1 MPVLFNLLHVIPT
14 QGTKCKMNLSR
25 ESHVKVFRRL
35 CYQRGTKKY
44 TLESQLNPYQY
55 HVYYATQRLTRPQL

>member
-25 ESHVKVFRRL
+25 ESHVKVGM
-35 CYQRGTKKY
+35 RGKTWICCFLGGYVIREVQKN
-44 TLESQLNPYQY
+44 T
-55 HVYYATQRLTRPQL
+55 H